1 MRTPDSSCRRR
12 RATDGTGVDGMKF
25 IVAIVGG
32 QPLND
37 AEFDTREEAAAEID
51 RLMEKPHLLPVRARS
66 IYIKEVD
73 E

>member
-1 MRTPDSSCRRR
+1 
-12 RATDGTGVDGMKF
+12 MKF